1 MLMNHQNALKRSH
14 SPSQTVC
21 QLLKVAG
28 LILVLS
34 PLHPLAMM
42 AASAQEQPTQISQR
56 GTAWDGQI
64 RVARLMNREQTI
76 TALVVQLEILDKPAT
91 TYANA
96 IYQVYAQIGGRWV
109 PVHTNTGARLVNASA
124 GQITLQPEVI
134 LLSDMQRLMDREVD
148 WSQVELR
155 TVVTLRYDLQDGQSN
170 QQVEWEN
177 RQRFEA
183 IAVTTTPDLI
193 SSSSR

>member
-1 MLMNHQNALKRSH
+1 M
-14 SPSQTVC
+14 
-21 QLLKVAG
+21 
-28 LILVLS
+28 LVLS
-34 PLHPLAMM
+34 SIHPLATTTVL
-42 AASAQEQPTQISQR
+42 AQEQPLQISQR
-56 GTAWDGQI
+56 GAEWNGQI
-64 RVARLMNREQTI
+64 RVARLMNREQAI

-96 IYQVYAQIGGRWV
+96 IYQVYAQISGRWV
-109 PVHTNTGARLVNASA
+109 SVYTNTGARLVNPSA

-134 LLSDMQRLMDREVD
+134 LLSDMQRVMDQGVD

-170 QQVEWEN
+170 QQVEWED